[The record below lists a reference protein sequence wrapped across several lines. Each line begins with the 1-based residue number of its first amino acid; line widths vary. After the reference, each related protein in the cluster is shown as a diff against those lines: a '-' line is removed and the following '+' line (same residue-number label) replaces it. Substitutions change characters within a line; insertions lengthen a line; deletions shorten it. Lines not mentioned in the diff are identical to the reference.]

1 MNKLILLT
9 IGSVFILSA
18 CKSRK
23 MSSGR
28 NSKKELDS
36 SVVMLP
42 EIRNVIKNAYDFDYL
57 SYKARCD
64 YKDVNTEQ
72 SFNMNLRMKYDSI
85 LWISISAVGFEVV
98 RAKLDNDSVFI
109 INRLE
114 KKYFKYD
121 YSFIQKLAGTS
132 LSLKQIQYLL
142 TSQLVFP
149 PQNFKATAEST
160 KFKTIEGY
168 IENTVIIDSH
178 ANIIEQLIQ
187 HLAEQSSAT
196 ILYSDFKKTDKQQFP
211 GKLDIS
217 IFTPKSN
224 ISLMMENSGI
234 SNEKIEAFPFE
245 IPAKYEKGN

>member
-1 MNKLILLT
+1 MNKLVLLT
-9 IGSVFILSA
+9 LGFAMMLSA

-23 MSSGR
+23 MVGGR
-28 NSKKELDS
+28 NNEKEVDS

-42 EIRNVIKNAYDFDYL
+42 EIRNVVKNAFDFEYL

-85 LWISISAVGFEVV
+85 VWISISTVGFEVA
-98 RAKLDNDSVFI
+98 RAKLDKDTVLI

-132 LSLKQIQYLL
+132 LSLKQIQFLL
-142 TSQLVFP
+142 TSQLLFP
-149 PQNFKATAEST
+149 PQNYKSTAEST

-168 IENTVIIDSH
+168 IENTVITDSH
-178 ANIIEQLIQ
+178 SNILEQIIQ
-187 HLAEQSSAT
+187 HLAEQSSAH
-196 ILYSDFKKTDKQQFP
+196 IIYSDFKKTDKQQFP

-217 IFTPKSN
+217 ILTPKSN
-224 ISLMMENSGI
+224 ISLLMENSGI
-234 SNEKIEAFPFE
+234 STEMIEAFPFE